1 MFQPISI
8 FIGLRYSRS
17 KSSTGFVSF
26 ITFFSTVGILLGVAS
41 LITVVSVMNGFEGE
55 LKKRILGII
64 PHVIV
69 SDIGNQYN
77 SQPNNNVIEQKHNLV
92 TNSDNNL
99 DNNLDNKSVT
109 KSWPALRETLLNQP
123 HVLHVSPFLETEALI
138 QSSNA
143 LQGVLVQGI
152 MPKFEQENIINTHM
166 VSGRLDTLEVQPYS
180 LVIGQSLA
188 NKLKVRLG
196 DDVRLVLPNKSV
208 FTPMGRIP
216 VQRVFTIVGV
226 FHIGSQVDDAMVYID
241 SHYAAKL
248 LRRNGDGIDKLR
260 LYLDDAFNAKPVVS
274 VLEEQFSTRN
284 SAKGENNL
292 ASTITFST
300 WDESQGALFSAVKME
315 KNMMWLML
323 SLIVAVAAFNIVSA
337 LVMVVVE
344 KQAEIG
350 ILRTLGLARVD
361 IVKIFITQ
369 GMINGLWGVCLG
381 GGIGVLLASNLND
394 IMQLI
399 GIHLLGMGL
408 QKLPVILQWAD
419 VLTIIVSA
427 LAMSFLATLY
437 PAYQASK
444 TEPAQVLRN
453 E

>member
-17 KSSTGFVSF
+17 KSHTGFVSF

-69 SDIGNQYN
+69 SDF
-77 SQPNNNVIEQKHNLV
+77 
-92 TNSDNNL
+92 SDKTVDKNTATAHIQHWQ
-99 DNNLDNKSVT
+99 V
-109 KSWPALRETLLNQP
+109 LRQELLTFP
-123 HVLHVSPFLETEALI
+123 HVLQVTPFLESEALI
-138 QSSNA
+138 QSSKA

-152 MPKFEQENIINTHM
+152 MPEFEKMNIISTHM
-166 VSGRLDTLEVQPYS
+166 VAGNLDSLSKQNYS
-180 LVIGQSLA
+180 LVMGQSLA
-188 NKLKVRLG
+188 NSLQVNIG
-196 DDVRLVLPNKSV
+196 DEVRLVLPNKSI

-216 VQRVFTIVGV
+216 VQRVFTIAGI
-226 FHIGSQVDDAMVYID
+226 FHIGSQVDDAMVYVD
-241 SHYAAKL
+241 NRYGAKL
-248 LRRNGDGIDKLR
+248 LRRKGDGIDKLR
-260 LYLDDAFNAKPVVS
+260 LYLDDAFNAKQVVAK
-274 VLEEQFSTRN
+274 LEQMQESSKNTQQRQILQGVS
-284 SAKGENNL
+284 
-292 ASTITFST
+292 FST

-350 ILRTLGLARVD
+350 ILQTLGLARSEV
-361 IVKIFITQ
+361 IKIFITQ
-369 GMINGLWGVCLG
+369 GMVNGLWGVSLG
-381 GGIGVLLASNLND
+381 TLLGVVLALNLND
-394 IMQLI
+394 IMLMV
-399 GIHLLGMGL
+399 GVNLFGFGMQDL
-408 QKLPVILQWAD
+408 PIKLEWFD
-419 VLTIIVSA
+419 VLTIILSA

-437 PAYQASK
+437 PAYQAS
-444 TEPAQVLRN
+444 TTQPAQVLRN